1 MTLDINKQDL
11 KVGVIG
17 TGTMGRGI
25 AQVAAHAGIEVR
37 MFDSKPGVVEAA
49 RKSIS
54 DALAKL
60 VAKGSVTQERHD
72 ATMTNLKSVDT
83 LGAMRDCDIVVEAII
98 EKLDVKVALFRELEG
113 IVRDDAIL
121 ATNTSSLSVTA
132 IAAGCKH
139 PGRVGGWHA
148 FNPVPLMKLVEVI
161 EGALTESW
169 VTQALLGLATRVGHT
184 PVIAKDMPGFIVN
197 HAGRGIGSEGF
208 RLVSEGIAPTH
219 QIDRIMRDVAGF
231 RMGPFELGDL
241 VGVDV
246 GLQVAESIYNQFYQ
260 EPRFRIT
267 PFMAQRV
274 AAGLLGRKTK
284 RGYYDYA
291 DGSAAPIADDPVPP
305 NVGIPVWVS
314 DADPELA
321 ERVRTALS
329 NDGAQVEGGSRA
341 SSEALI
347 VVTPVAKDTST
358 TCVEQG
364 LDARRTVAVE
374 ALFPMHKRRT
384 VMCSPA
390 TSKEYRD
397 AAHALFAA
405 GGVPVS
411 VIRDSPGFV
420 ASRIV
425 AHIISI
431 SCDIAQQR
439 IATPQDIDLAV
450 KLGLNYPNG
459 PLAMGDALG
468 AKRILAILDELH
480 GFYGDPRYR
489 PSAWLRRRAM
499 LGLSLLQN
507 D

>member
-1 MTLDINKQDL
+1 MSLDIKKQDL

-25 AQVAAHAGIEVR
+25 AQVTAQAGIEVR
-37 MFDSKPGVVEAA
+37 MFDSKPGAVDAA

-54 DALAKL
+54 DALTKL
-60 VAKGSVTQERHD
+60 VAKGSFTQERHD
-72 ATMTNLKSVDT
+72 ATMNNLKPAEGLD
-83 LGAMRDCDIVVEAII
+83 AMRDCDVVVEAII
-98 EKLDVKVALFRELEG
+98 EKLDAKIALFRELEG

-148 FNPVPLMKLVEVI
+148 FNPVPLMKLIEVV
-161 EGALTESW
+161 EGALTEPR
-169 VTQALLGLATRVGHT
+169 VTQALLELARRVGHT
-184 PVIAKDMPGFIVN
+184 AVLAKDMPGFIVN

-208 RLVSEGIAPTH
+208 RLLSEGVAPIH
-219 QIDRIMRDVAGF
+219 QIDRILREVAGF

-241 VGVDV
+241 IGVDV
-246 GLQVAESIYNQFYQ
+246 GLSVAESIYNQFYQ

-274 AAGLLGRKTK
+274 AAGLLGRKVK

-291 DGSAAPIADDPVPP
+291 EGSAAPIADDPVPAAAKM
-305 NVGIPVWVS
+305 PVWVS

-321 ERVRTALS
+321 ERVRTVLG
-329 NDGAQVEGGSRA
+329 NEGAQVEGGSRPSA
-341 SSEALI
+341 DALI
-347 VVTPVAKDTST
+347 VVTPVSKDTTS

-374 ALFPMHKRRT
+374 ALFPMNKRRT

-390 TSKEYRD
+390 TLPEYRD

-411 VIRDSPGFV
+411 MIRDSPGFV

-431 SCDIAQQR
+431 SCEIAQQR
-439 IATPQDIDLAV
+439 IASPKDIDLAV
-450 KLGLNYPNG
+450 NLGLNYPSG

-499 LGLSLLQN
+499 LGLSLLH
-507 D
+507 DD